1 MSRVKGGTV
10 SRTRRKRVLKLAS
23 GYFGAKHILY
33 RTAQEQLMH
42 SWQYAF
48 NDRRDRK
55 SNFRK
60 LWIKRINAAC
70 RLNGLSYN
78 QFIFG
83 LKKSGIEMNRK
94 MLSELA
100 IHDVSSF
107 KTLVETAK
115 KQIKN

>member
-10 SRTRRKRVLKLAS
+10 SRSRRKRVLKLAS

-33 RTAQEQLMH
+33 RTAQEQVMH

-78 QFIFG
+78 QFMFG

-100 IHDVSSF
+100 IHDSAGF
-107 KTLVETAK
+107 KSLVDTAK
-115 KQIKN
+115 KQIKL

>member
-78 QFIFG
+78 QFMFG

-100 IHDVSSF
+100 IHDVAGF

-115 KQIKN
+115 KQIKL